1 MKAKTMGQPIGMN
14 GCQSVGHD
22 NYGRYWYTTE
32 SNQYSATMWLGH
44 HRNEQPDHVTNVVV
58 RAGRERN
65 KPYLLCGARP
75 NVAGPRQARCHVF
88 PDTIP
93 ADGNPPV
100 LLDVETPGQGIEP
113 PRTVDHTEKPVTRQS
128 DRPYLIWWLMMQQPS
143 KDMIDELQPHDR
155 DDIKQDLAIKYW
167 RQSVKQEAN
176 GKRITNPA
184 YYIAKEVSAWIGRN
198 TATAQSGPLTQQQRD
213 DAVDSLDAQRKA
225 SEESRLAKLEAE
237 LKIEQ
242 GRFAAALAA
251 KQDAKQP
258 KSLFCFKW

>member
-1 MKAKTMGQPIGMN
+1 MIGSAVE
-14 GCQSVGHD
+14 QTTWVTQYVLYPQRIVPSTVQLPR
-22 NYGRYWYTTE
+22 RYRRY
-32 SNQYSATMWLGH
+32 ATQD
-44 HRNEQPDHVTNVVV
+44 EET
-58 RAGRERN
+58 
-65 KPYLLCGARP
+65 ARP

-88 PDTIP
+88 PDAIQ
-93 ADGNPPV
+93 ADEQTPV
-100 LLDVETPGQGIEP
+100 LVDVETPGQHTEP
-113 PRTVDHTEKPVTRQS
+113 PPTVDYTGRPVTRQS

-155 DDIKQDLAIKYW
+155 DDIKQDLALKYW

-184 YYIAKEVSAWIGRN
+184 RHIAKAVSAWIGRN
-198 TATAQSGPLTQQQRD
+198 TAMADGDPLTQQQRE

-251 KQDAKQP
+251 KRDAKQP